1 MQIRGISIN
10 TDGSYLNGSVDRLA
24 SCLEHAER
32 LGFDGI
38 ELSLHGLDLI
48 VGGKTHPRQLDRV
61 RRVLE
66 GTELTLSAHA
76 PDRLNL
82 AFPQRIPGCEPELQL
97 EQDVFAACL
106 EVCQALGI
114 QVMVYHSGLIGLH
127 EARLGLQP
135 LPDEEALERGR
146 AQEVAALRELMP
158 VAEQCGV
165 TVAMENR
172 DPHPWEVAVL
182 AQAEISHKELP
193 RYHAGMLVPALVRQ
207 VEEVGHPLFGLTL
220 DLGHLYLAANYCR
233 FDYLQAIRQAAPQ
246 VRHIHGSDNFGRLGG
261 VFDEMHFRI
270 PYGDGDVHM
279 PHGWGNLPHAEAL
292 AQLLGDEGLHE
303 ALYQALYVMEIRP
316 RFRDHL
322 GDALAFLR
330 ETIAQVS
337 G

>member
-10 TDGSYLNGSVDRLA
+10 TDGGYLNGSVDRLA
-24 SCLEHAER
+24 SCLSDAER

-48 VGGKTHPRQLDRV
+48 VGGRVNDRQLDRV

-66 GTELTLSAHA
+66 GTDLTLSAHA

-82 AFPQRIPGCEPELQL
+82 AFPQRIPGCDPELSL
-97 EQDVFAACL
+97 EKDVFVACL
-106 EVCQALGI
+106 QICEALGI
-114 QVMVYHSGLIGLH
+114 RVMVYHSGLIGLH

-135 LPDEEALERGR
+135 LPDDEALERGR
-146 AQEVAALRELMP
+146 AQEVTALRELMP

-182 AQAEISHKELP
+182 AQAGVSHEELV
-193 RYHAGMLVPALVRQ
+193 RYHAGMLVPALIRQ
-207 VEEVGHPLFGLTL
+207 VEEVGRPQFGLTL

-233 FDYLQAIRQAAPQ
+233 FDYLGAIRQAAPH
-246 VRHIHGSDNFGRLGG
+246 VKHIHGSDNFGRLGG
-261 VFDEMHFRI
+261 VFDEMQFRV

-279 PHGWGNLPHAEAL
+279 PHGWGSLPHADAL
-292 AQLLGDEGLHE
+292 AQLAGYGG
-303 ALYQALYVMEIRP
+303 LYVMEIRP
-316 RFRDHL
+316 RYRDHL
-322 GDALAFLR
+322 GEALAFLR

-337 G
+337 D